1 MKFNVLKWSIRVWD
15 LVVFLFLLGYFFLDG
30 FRSLFDSSPYL
41 VKAFVWTGV
50 VLFFY
55 YSIIAWYKVIKQSL
69 VNVINSKEFKRA
81 KTKSELGTENSK
93 HCEFTT
99 HGSSKSVE
107 VEEDVEEVG
116 NTEGGE
122 N

>member
-1 MKFNVLKWSIRVWD
+1 MKFNVLKWLIRVWD

-55 YSIIAWYKVIKQSL
+55 YSIISWYKVIKQSL
-69 VNVINSKEFKRA
+69 VNVINSKEFKKA
-81 KTKSELGTENSK
+81 KTREELKAENDK

-107 VEEDVEEVG
+107 VGEGVEEVC